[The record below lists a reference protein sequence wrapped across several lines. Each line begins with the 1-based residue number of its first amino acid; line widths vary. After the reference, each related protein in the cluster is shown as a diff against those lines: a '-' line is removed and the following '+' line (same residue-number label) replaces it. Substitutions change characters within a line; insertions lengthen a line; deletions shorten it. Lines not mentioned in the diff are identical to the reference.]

1 MVQLPGRR
9 DNLSLLGVPQGE
21 DSLQDAEHLSSA
33 SFVRPSAMSHRWRGP
48 VGQEERPAYCSA
60 YLSTFSLV
68 TMTTGVRISW
78 GTFSPFRARMAAT
91 TLQ

>member
-1 MVQLPGRR
+1 MRSVSSVRQLEAQVTP
-9 DNLSLLGVPQGE
+9 
-21 DSLQDAEHLSSA
+21 
-33 SFVRPSAMSHRWRGP
+33 RPSAPLSRRVPAEGGGRERG
-48 VGQEERPAYCSA
+48 GYGSGGAYCSA

-68 TMTTGVRISW
+68 TTITGVRISW